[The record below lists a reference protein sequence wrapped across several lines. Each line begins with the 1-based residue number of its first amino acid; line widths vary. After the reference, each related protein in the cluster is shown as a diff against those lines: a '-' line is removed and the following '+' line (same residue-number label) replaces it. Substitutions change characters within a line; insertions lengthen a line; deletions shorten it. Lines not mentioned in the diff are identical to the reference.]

1 MPASRALPNLLRKA
15 SGLPSCVWRLKVGL
29 EWPRR
34 ATGARVFVF
43 GRYSNLVK
51 LIYPKLA
58 LTEAQ
63 EQEGT
68 EEGTMSEEASPSPL
82 P

>member
-1 MPASRALPNLLRKA
+1 VPACSYLEGTPILSR
-15 SGLPSCVWRLKVGL
+15 
-29 EWPRR
+29 
-34 ATGARVFVF
+34 
-43 GRYSNLVK
+43 